1 MATIKYLGLERKLR
15 NGGRYGISSTFIK
28 NLKVLDVD
36 DIRAYMDLYMKPEDK
51 KAWDLVYKF
60 SGQVDS
66 TLTGTTKSGID
77 YVAVTL
83 SNPGK
88 ILPFTIFIYETP
100 ENKIN
105 IYCPI
110 RGNQL
115 VNKEPI
121 PVFLKLNTA
130 LPGVVNILQNGYK
143 TRSVGPANDYEA
155 EALEYIYTAHEI
167 LESIHPEKTHPWR
180 LSSFY
185 AMYFNS
191 DIKIGPDK
199 IETNFGGFSVQVELG
214 MDYMIEDFES
224 RVVQK
229 SAATVK
235 VAKPKP
241 VVGGTGKE
249 LLWIHP
255 DAKDWLSNRFAWK
268 TKGVFTGMTS
278 DDPDVSVE
286 EAKKMDFEESI
297 FQFDKGVLYE
307 DSRTGDRD
315 SAVWRC
321 KDWDDVWFEDTVI
334 EKIKKLYPGIQPSDI
349 FLSDED

>member
-1 MATIKYLGLERKLR
+1 MAITKYLGLEKNLRK
-15 NGGRYGISSTFIK
+15 GGRYGIPSNFIK
-28 NLKVLDVD
+28 KLNITDVD
-36 DIRAYMDLYMKPEDK
+36 DIRAYMDLYMSPSDK
-51 KAWDLVYKF
+51 LTWDHIYHF

-66 TLTGTTKSGID
+66 VLFGIAKTGID
-77 YVAVTL
+77 YAAVTL
-83 SNPGK
+83 SKPGK
-88 ILPFTIFIYETP
+88 ILPFTVFIYETP
-100 ENKIN
+100 DNKIN

-115 VNKEPI
+115 VNKAPI
-121 PVFLKLNTA
+121 PAFLKLNTA

-167 LESIHPEKTHPWR
+167 LESIHPEKTHSWR
-180 LSSFY
+180 SSSFY
-185 AMYFNS
+185 DMYFNS

-255 DAKDWLSNRFAWK
+255 DAKDWLSHRFAWK

-321 KDWDDVWFEDTVI
+321 KDWDDVWFEDAVI
-334 EKIKKLYPGIQPSDI
+334 EKIKQLYPGIQPSDI